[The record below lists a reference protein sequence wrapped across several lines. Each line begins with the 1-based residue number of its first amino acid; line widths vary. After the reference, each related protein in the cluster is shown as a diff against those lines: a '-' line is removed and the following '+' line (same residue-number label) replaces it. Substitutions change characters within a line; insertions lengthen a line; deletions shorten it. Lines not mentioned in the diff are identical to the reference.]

1 MTAGPVSSRSR
12 SIVPSAPCY
21 ACSPAQPAFANSDRS
36 LDQIFPRLQSSRLIN
51 TFLRDYPVTPCDL
64 TESIEILDRYLQVHR
79 LRKIYYKLKVDRPII
94 GMLVR

>member
-36 LDQIFPRLQSSRLIN
+36 LDQIFPLLQSSRLIN
-51 TFLRDYPVTPCDL
+51 TFLRDYPFTPCDV
-64 TESIEILDRYLQVHR
+64 TDRNIRRISAGTPVTKDLLQT
-79 LRKIYYKLKVDRPII
+79 
-94 GMLVR
+94 